1 MTVSARYDDTSFALQ
16 YFSRREREQLTDK
29 NIKAAA
35 YRMDWDDKRVRMI
48 SGREKSID
56 LLRYSAER
64 GMSRTRMCEI
74 WGRDFVAIVLD
85 QM

>member
-1 MTVSARYDDTSFALQ
+1 VTMDFKFGDTSFALQ
-16 YFSRREREQLTDK
+16 YFSKRERATLTDS

-35 YRMDWDDKRVRMI
+35 YRMDWDDKRKRMI
-48 SGREKSID
+48 SGREESIA
-56 LLRYSAER
+56 LMKYSAER
-64 GMSRTRMCEI
+64 GMSRARMCEI